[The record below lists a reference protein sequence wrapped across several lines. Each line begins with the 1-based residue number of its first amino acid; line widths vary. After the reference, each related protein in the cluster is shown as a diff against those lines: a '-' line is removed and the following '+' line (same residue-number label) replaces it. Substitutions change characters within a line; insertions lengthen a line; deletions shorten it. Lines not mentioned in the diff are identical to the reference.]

1 MKNTK
6 IPRLVVMMYLQ
17 YFVQGAWNMTM
28 GLVLS
33 SVGLSAII
41 GDAYALLGIA
51 TLISPLFIGLI
62 ADRFIPSQKV
72 MATLHLINAGVLL
85 LVPQYIEVQNTT
97 MILLLIFFV
106 GLIFYPT
113 TALANSIS
121 FRHINGVKLFPLIR
135 VFGTFGFMS
144 IGFLLGQL
152 GLSGSTTTWYIASG
166 SAALLGIYCLTLPN
180 TPPKA
185 RQQSFT
191 LRELL
196 CLDALSLF
204 KDKYFAI
211 FMASTFVLMIPK
223 TAYSAYIPVFLKSLG
238 FDNAATMMQAGTVM
252 EVLFMFILSA
262 FLLRFGFK
270 TAILLGAICWI
281 LRSLLLS
288 YSSLHVDITYVLAAL
303 MLQGLCW
310 DFFFT
315 AGDIYVDSKAKP
327 EIKAQAQSLRFIV
340 SNGIGL
346 FFASSVCGKIFNE
359 TVTFPSTSAEAL
371 PQWATFWLYPA
382 AVAACVSLFFVVFF
396 KDDTLRKKQ
405 AAAAPAKS

>member
-1 MKNTK
+1 MKNNK

-51 TLISPLFIGLI
+51 TLISPLFIGLV

-72 MATLHLINAGVLL
+72 MAALHLVNAGVLL

-121 FRHINGVKLFPLIR
+121 FRHIDGVQLFPVIR

-166 SAALLGIYCLTLPN
+166 TAALLGIYCFTLPN
-180 TPPKA
+180 TC
-185 RQQSFT
+185 
-191 LRELL
+191 LL
-196 CLDALSLF
+196 YTS
-204 KDKYFAI
+204 
-211 FMASTFVLMIPK
+211 
-223 TAYSAYIPVFLKSLG
+223 
-238 FDNAATMMQAGTVM
+238 
-252 EVLFMFILSA
+252 
-262 FLLRFGFK
+262 
-270 TAILLGAICWI
+270 
-281 LRSLLLS
+281 
-288 YSSLHVDITYVLAAL
+288 
-303 MLQGLCW
+303 
-310 DFFFT
+310 
-315 AGDIYVDSKAKP
+315 
-327 EIKAQAQSLRFIV
+327 
-340 SNGIGL
+340 
-346 FFASSVCGKIFNE
+346 
-359 TVTFPSTSAEAL
+359 PS
-371 PQWATFWLYPA
+371 PR
-382 AVAACVSLFFVVFF
+382 
-396 KDDTLRKKQ
+396 D
-405 AAAAPAKS
+405 

>member
-1 MKNTK
+1 
-6 IPRLVVMMYLQ
+6 
-17 YFVQGAWNMTM
+17 
-28 GLVLS
+28 
-33 SVGLSAII
+33 
-41 GDAYALLGIA
+41 
-51 TLISPLFIGLI
+51 
-62 ADRFIPSQKV
+62 
-72 MATLHLINAGVLL
+72 MAALHLVNAGVLL

-121 FRHINGVKLFPLIR
+121 FRHIDGVQLFPVIR

-166 SAALLGIYCLTLPN
+166 TAALLGIYCFTLPN
-180 TPPKA
+180 TPPKE
-185 RQQSFT
+185 RKQSFT

-252 EVLFMFILSA
+252 EVLFMFVLSA

-288 YSSLHVDITYVLAAL
+288 YPRCMSIWPTSLPH
-303 MLQGLCW
+303 
-310 DFFFT
+310 
-315 AGDIYVDSKAKP
+315 
-327 EIKAQAQSLRFIV
+327 
-340 SNGIGL
+340 
-346 FFASSVCGKIFNE
+346 
-359 TVTFPSTSAEAL
+359 
-371 PQWATFWLYPA
+371 
-382 AVAACVSLFFVVFF
+382 
-396 KDDTLRKKQ
+396 
-405 AAAAPAKS
+405 